1 MRKLI
6 VAVALASTAIATP
19 VLARDNAVYVEG
31 DLGPMLVQDMDFD
44 IGAINNAATLKP
56 RTHDF
61 GVKLDGAD
69 LGGIVGYDFG
79 MFRVEAEG
87 SYREIDAGR
96 IASTV
101 RLPALTAVAPGGLA
115 GGAPAGVYGTR
126 GKVNVLSGMVNGLFD
141 FGPDNGLQ
149 GYVGGGVGIA
159 KVKTRLSID
168 PAGPGIVNDS
178 DKGFAWQAIAGFRA
192 PVTDTIDVGL
202 KYRFFNVN
210 KVDLVD
216 TSGRDMRTR
225 WRSHS
230 LMGTVTFNFGG
241 ARRVEEVAPVSYS
254 PPPPPP
260 PPPPPAPVYEP
271 APPPPPPPPL
281 RPAERG

>member
-1 MRKLI
+1 MRTSLI
-6 VAVALASTAIATP
+6 AVALAATFVATP
-19 VLARDNAVYVEG
+19 ALAREGALYIEG
-31 DLGPMLVQDMDFD
+31 DLGPMIVDDVDFD
-44 IGAINNAATLKP
+44 IGAVNNAATLRP
-56 RTHDF
+56 RKHDF

-79 MFRVEAEG
+79 MFRVEGEV

-101 RLPALTAVAPGGLA
+101 RLPALTAVAANGLA

-126 GKVNVLSGMVNGLFD
+126 GKMSAFSGMANALVD
-141 FGPDNGLQ
+141 FGPDDGLQ
-149 GYVGGGVGIA
+149 GYVGGGVGWA

-168 PAGPGIVNDS
+168 PAGPGIVDDS
-178 DKGFAWQAIAGFRA
+178 DSGFAWQAIAGFRV
-192 PVTDTIDVGL
+192 PVTDAIDVGL

-210 KVDLVD
+210 NVDMVD
-216 TSGRDMRTR
+216 TSGRNMNTR

-230 LMGTVTFNFGG
+230 LLGTVTFNFGG
-241 ARRVEEVAPVSYS
+241 AQRVEEAAPVAA

-260 PPPPPAPVYEP
+260 PPPVYEP
-271 APPPPPPPPL
+271 APPPPPPPPV